1 MEEPLLTN
9 FNVPCSLRKRFDEV
23 CRASGRTRTSVLVE
37 LMEHYTLSQGRV
49 LAARNEEIEMIDQ
62 ALEKSRRMAGG
73 KQFPADRVRREEI
86 ARQNRSYSNF
96 DLPSPMMSDGHD
108 EW

>member
-49 LAARNEEIEMIDQ
+49 LAARNEEFEKVDE
-62 ALEKSRRMAGG
+62 ALEKSRRLMGL
-73 KQFPADRVRREEI
+73 KEFPDDQARREEV